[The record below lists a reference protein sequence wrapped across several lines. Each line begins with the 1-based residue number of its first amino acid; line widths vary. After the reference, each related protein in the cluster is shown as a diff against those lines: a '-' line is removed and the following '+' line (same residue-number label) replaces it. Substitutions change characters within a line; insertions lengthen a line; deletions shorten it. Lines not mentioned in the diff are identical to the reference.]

1 MKKLYKKLPLQVG
14 PIILISL
21 IGILLLSSL
30 LYYRSIKVQRFLEPA
45 LALSEPRLKFSQKI
59 NNIVLKEFGSE
70 EIKKVKVKSSSLIV
84 DGSLL
89 FSDDGT
95 IKTQTVKK
103 FSSIFLKALSDQDI
117 RKYISLILIGIKSP
131 VDNKEA
137 SDSYNNAKKIMDL
150 LFKYEPALKKDYSN
164 YFSPSIIGLKEKK
177 ENILSVEFKIVPSEQ
192 LHIDVL
198 QKLIKYAE

>member
-1 MKKLYKKLPLQVG
+1 MKKLYKKFSLPLG

-59 NNIVLKEFGSE
+59 NNIVLKEFSSE
-70 EIKKVKVKSSSLIV
+70 EIKKIKVKSSSLIV
-84 DGSLL
+84 DKSLL
-89 FSDDGT
+89 FSEDGT

-103 FSSIFLKALSDQDI
+103 LSSIFLKALNDQEI

-131 VDNKEA
+131 NEEA

-150 LFKYEPALKKDYSN
+150 LFKYEPSLKRDYSN
-164 YFSPSIIGLKEKK
+164 YFSPSMIGLKEKK
-177 ENILSVEFKIVPSEQ
+177 ENILSLEFKIVPSEQ